1 MAALVNLGGKARHR
15 LNFPANVPGHGGERS
30 SFHHEEDPEQQ
41 VQYPIGNRG
50 EICPEID
57 RKGDADKAARDTQ
70 PQSGNG
76 LHGERE
82 NDLHYPLDHE
92 IDDQHLKLKIRQIGL
107 HVRIWGTANR

>member
-1 MAALVNLGGKARHR
+1 MRYSRPLDAEGPRSACLHR

-76 LHGERE
+76 LMVSAKMTFTI
-82 NDLHYPLDHE
+82 PSTM
-92 IDDQHLKLKIRQIGL
+92 K
-107 HVRIWGTANR
+107 

>member
-15 LNFPANVPGHGGERS
+15 LNFPANVPGHGGERR

-76 LHGERE
+76 LMVSAKMIFCDARAMSAF
-82 NDLHYPLDHE
+82 NPNTD
-92 IDDQHLKLKIRQIGL
+92 IRK
-107 HVRIWGTANR
+107 HA